1 MIRSFLPLLHRVRR
15 TLAGQ
20 EGVALLMVLF
30 VVVALAALVVS
41 LTETT
46 QRHLHLTQYYKNRL
60 QAQWTAQ
67 SGIQAAVAILQLDAQ
82 IQPGYDGSDSAWN
95 CESTYYK
102 ENALLFLSV
111 PLCGSSLIEPGL
123 LPAVQDPS
131 LEEPAARTRCPIIDE
146 NSKLSLS
153 PLVNTAQA
161 SETTDE
167 KTFDRLK
174 FLLLYL
180 LKERDVVRPANPSDP
195 TGVMVTEET
204 GPPAPISEDQAR
216 TLAGY
221 LVDWID
227 TPNNASTDRNFDQAE
242 EGCPEDGLP
251 YAAKNGRMDSMEE
264 IALVCGFRHM
274 PRTVIDELGRNL
286 TVFNLTTNVNTATRP
301 VLYAFC
307 TQILQADGGNDSEAI
322 YLRLHPHDDEIPDS
336 VITGSSFYQTILGDA
351 GVSPDVI
358 TGLQTDTT
366 FRSEY
371 FRVGITGVVINTETG
386 SVDANAGV
394 AMVVQQGGGS
404 SAPGT
409 PSGGVP
415 PTGTPSG
422 GGLRLYYYR
431 QG

>member
-1 MIRSFLPLLHRVRR
+1 MIRSFLPLFSRARQ
-15 TLAGQ
+15 TLSGQ

-30 VVVALAALVVS
+30 VVVALTTLVVS
-41 LTETT
+41 LTDTT

-102 ENALLFLSV
+102 ENAILFLSV

-123 LPAVQDPS
+123 LPAVQDPTADQ
-131 LEEPAARTRCPIIDE
+131 PPARTRCPIIDE
-146 NSKLSLS
+146 NSKLSLFS
-153 PLVNTAQA
+153 LVNSRNQA
-161 SETTDE
+161 NETTDE
-167 KTFDRLK
+167 KAFDRLVY
-174 FLLLYL
+174 LLLFL
-180 LKERDVVRPANPSDP
+180 VKERDLVRPQNPSDP
-195 TGVMVTEET
+195 TAVTVTEET
-204 GPPAPISEDQAR
+204 GPPAPISLEQAEK
-216 TLAGY
+216 LAGY

-227 TPNNASTDRNFDQAE
+227 TPNNTSTDLNPDQAE
-242 EGCPEDGLP
+242 EACPEDGLP
-251 YAAKNGRMDSMEE
+251 YAAKNGMMDSVDE
-264 IALVCGFRHM
+264 IALVCGFRNM

-286 TVFNLTTNVNTATRP
+286 TNFNLTTNINTATRP
-301 VLYAFC
+301 VLHAFC
-307 TQILQADGGNDSEAI
+307 SQILQSDGGECAESI
-322 YLRLHPHDDEIPDS
+322 YLSLHPHDGVIPDS
-336 VITGSSFYQTILGDA
+336 VITDSSSYQTVLGGA

-358 TGLQTDTT
+358 TGLQADTT
-366 FRSEY
+366 FRSDY

-394 AMVVQQGGGS
+394 TMVVQQGGRQ
-404 SAPGT
+404 APGA
-409 PSGGVP
+409 PS
-415 PTGTPSG
+415 